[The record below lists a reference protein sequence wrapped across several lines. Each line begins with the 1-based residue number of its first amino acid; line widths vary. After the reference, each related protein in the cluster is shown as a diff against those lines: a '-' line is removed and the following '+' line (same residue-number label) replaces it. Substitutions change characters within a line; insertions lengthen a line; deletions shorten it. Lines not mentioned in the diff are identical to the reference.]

1 MLDVLKNGKTE
12 IAIVDASAACHMP
25 DVLEM
30 PYRPPLL
37 GADDTEED
45 RITVRLG
52 GSTCLSGD
60 VIGDYKFRQLPQYGD
75 LLMFG
80 DMAIYTTCKN
90 NTFNG
95 MPLPDIWL
103 RRADNTMQQLTD
115 FGYADFKERLG
126 SRK

>member
-1 MLDVLKNGKTE
+1 
-12 IAIVDASAACHMP
+12 MP

-37 GADDTEED
+37 GADEREEG
-45 RITVRLG
+45 ITVRLG
-52 GSTCLSGD
+52 GPTCLSGD
-60 VIGDYKFRQLPQYGD
+60 VIGDYKFGQLPKYGD

-103 RRADNTMQQLTD
+103 RQADNTMVQLTD
-115 FGYADFKERLG
+115 FDYTDFKGRLG
-126 SRK
+126 RRR